1 MQEWQ
6 EQIERR
12 LGRLEQRTEEIKA
25 VRVEVASEDA
35 IRRLDAMKQE
45 LTQELHTVSHT
56 WLSTLQEHYDEH
68 KQAISGVQTVLKGHA
83 KFFEEHGKR
92 LAATATKD
100 DLTAMQGQIKQDT
113 GTIETRLDRIETTTA
128 TKDDLAAMKNGILDA
143 MKQLL
148 QDK

>member
-6 EQIERR
+6 EKIEQR

-35 IRRLDAMKQE
+35 IKRLDAMKQE
-45 LTQELHTVSHT
+45 LTQEFHTVSNT
-56 WLSTLQEHYDEH
+56 WLETLQEHYDEH
-68 KQAISGVQTVLKGHA
+68 KQDITNVQTIQRGHS
-83 KFFEEHGKR
+83 KYFEEHGKR

-100 DLTAMQGQIKQDT
+100 DLGQLRNDIKSEMSA
-113 GTIETRLDRIETTTA
+113 I
-128 TKDDLAAMKNGILDA
+128 KNEILDA